1 MDKEQKRLYN
11 KLYYLEHRENLRNK
25 HKLYEENNKDKRK
38 SYDKKYRLNKDK
50 LYLQFLRHTRECKEL
65 GLSPTLTYDELLRI
79 FNFFNYQCTFCN
91 DNNTYIG
98 YIVSRQRGGNLE
110 LGNIIPICLSC
121 RSSKKNLMLGEWNR
135 FCIKH
140 KNNDPNI
147 IKLKEYITL
156 VNEGRF

>member
-11 KLYYLEHRENLRNK
+11 KLYYLEHKEKLKSK

-38 SYDKKYRLNKDK
+38 FYDKKYRLNKDK

-65 GLSPTLTYDELLRI
+65 GLSPILIYDELLRI
-79 FNFFNYQCTFCN
+79 FNFFNYKCAFCN

-98 YIVSRQRGGNLE
+98 YIISRQRGGNLE
-110 LGNIIPICLSC
+110 LGNVIPICLSC
-121 RSSKKNLMLGEWNR
+121 RSSKKNLMLGEWNS

-147 IKLKEYITL
+147 IKLKEYIRL